1 MDLEADAD
9 ICTEARVA
17 NLESLEE
24 ARELVQVRSLQYHQK
39 LASAYG
45 KTLQTRIFAK
55 GQMVLRTVDHVRRGL
70 PSPSKFA
77 PNWEG
82 PYLIREAYDSGYY
95 KLTKADDVTL
105 ADPIN
110 GKSLKRYYS

>member
-9 ICTEARVA
+9 ICAEARVA
-17 NLESLEE
+17 DLESLEE
-24 ARELVQVRSLQYHQK
+24 ARKLAQVHSLQYHQK
-39 LASAYG
+39 LASAYER
-45 KTLQTRIFAK
+45 TLQTRIFAK
-55 GQMVLRTVDHVRRGL
+55 SQMVLRTVDQVRRGL

-95 KLTKADDVTL
+95 KLATAVGTTL
-105 ADPIN
+105 VDPIN
-110 GKSLKRYYS
+110 GK

>member
-1 MDLEADAD
+1 MDLEVNAD
-9 ICTEARVA
+9 ICAEARA
-17 NLESLEE
+17 ADSKSLEE
-24 ARELVQVRSLQYHQK
+24 TRELAQARSLRYHQN

-95 KLTKADDVTL
+95 KLATVDGITL

-110 GKSLKRYYS
+110 GKWLKQYYS